1 MIPSCESY
9 NCQCERC
16 ENWHKGCCDTHK
28 IECPQMGKL
37 QEPCDGFKPKDG
49 ECKPDNESDF
59 VKVVRCKDCD
69 HVNIEVRDYAMYLP
83 KQCEL
88 YCELDELPVKPDD
101 FCSYGERKEED

>member
-1 MIPSCESY
+1 MRLIDAEPLYEKLMNFSVETTVSTS
-9 NCQCERC
+9 
-16 ENWHKGCCDTHK
+16 DTLEVRLKK
-28 IECPQMGKL
+28 IVDDVLEYYKKTISEAPTVDAV
-37 QEPCDGFKPKDG
+37 P
-49 ECKPDNESDF
+49 
-59 VKVVRCKDCD
+59 VIRCKDCA